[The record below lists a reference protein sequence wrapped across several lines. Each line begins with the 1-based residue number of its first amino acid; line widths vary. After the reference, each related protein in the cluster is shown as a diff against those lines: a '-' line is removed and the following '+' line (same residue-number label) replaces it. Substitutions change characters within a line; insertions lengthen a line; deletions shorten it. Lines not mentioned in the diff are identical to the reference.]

1 VLRLAIIGDFDRGV
15 TAHEGIDA
23 SLARIQQTTWPDLS
37 WEWWHTSLL
46 PEYTAHL
53 TEVIG
58 VPDGVWCTPASPYA
72 NTEAALAA
80 IRYARETETPFLGTC
95 GGFQH
100 AVLEFVRNVLG
111 DEDAAHAELAPGA
124 ARFAITPLACELVEI
139 SGLIEGVPGTRCG
152 ALYTGQG
159 EREEYHCRFGINPDY
174 LERLEAAGLR
184 CAARD
189 DNGEPRAM
197 EHASHPYF
205 VGTLFQP
212 ERRALRSGVGSTA
225 AMTGAPAA
233 LNDAADVHPL
243 IVQFVEAASEHR
255 MRRLRGPAPPGNLP

>member
-1 VLRLAIIGDFDRGV
+1 MIRLAIIGDFDRGV

-23 SLARIQQTTWPDLS
+23 SLARIQQTSWPDLS

-46 PEYTAHL
+46 PDCAQHI

-72 NTEAALAA
+72 KTEGALAA

-95 GGFQH
+95 GGLQH

-111 DEDAAHAELAPGA
+111 DVDAKHAEMDPNAELL
-124 ARFAITPLACELVEI
+124 AITPLTCELVEV
-139 SGLIEGVPGTRCG
+139 SGPIEGVQGTRFG
-152 ALYTGQG
+152 AMYSGGG

-174 LERLEAAGLR
+174 MERLEARGLR

-189 DNGEPRAM
+189 ENGEVRAL
-197 EHASHPYF
+197 EHMKHPFF
-205 VGTLFQP
+205 VATLFQP
-212 ERRALRSGVGSTA
+212 ERRALRANVGVMAEGQ
-225 AMTGAPAA
+225 MPG
-233 LNDAADVHPL
+233 DAVEVHPL
-243 IVQFVEAASEHR
+243 VTQFVEAASARR
-255 MRRLRGPAPPGNLP
+255 MRRVRAQV